1 MAKPLKIIGVI
12 VAAIILLIA
21 AVLVYIALF
30 FDPNAYKPQISKAV
44 HDATGRQLTIQG
56 DIGLSLF
63 PWIGMELGQV
73 TLSNAAGFDDT
84 PFASINGAE
93 VKLRLLPLLKQEVE
107 MKAVILRGLRLNLEV
122 AKDGTSNWADLS
134 QSGAGTTGQTPPPAP
149 KSAPAKPAPAPAK
162 HGGMGLAALAIGGVE
177 VTDAQ
182 VSYDDR
188 SSDSRYSA
196 QQLNLI
202 TGPVTLNQ
210 PIKVSL
216 SSHFSSNQPEVSG
229 TLKLKGRIVADMK
242 QFENHRLENLQLT
255 LDFDSPAFA
264 SRGHVTLTSDL
275 TADLG
280 RETYKLDKLQLDA
293 DVQNAAIPNG
303 RVAAKLSADVYAD
316 LKQPLA
322 TISNL
327 KLNAYDLNLTGQF
340 KAGQI
345 LGTSPEIS
353 GDLALAPFN
362 ANTLLQNLGLA
373 VPDTADPKVL
383 KRASLE
389 LHFSG
394 SPSNMNIEPLA
405 LQLDD
410 STLDGSIHVAM
421 AADKALPA
429 LRYELHLDA
438 IDADRYLPP
447 PAKGE
452 QAKVAPPTAG
462 AAAAGALP
470 MELLRELDINGNLD
484 LDQLK
489 ISGLHIS
496 QIKTHLSASNGLIRL
511 KPEAQLYQ
519 GSYSGSAQLDARGET
534 PKYTLDDKLTNIQAG
549 PLLKDLMDKDLISG
563 TGNIRSKL
571 TTAGQTPD
579 EMTKAL
585 NGRID
590 LSFTDGQIKG
600 FNLGQMVREAKAK
613 LKKRPPPPKDE
624 VKGTD
629 FTELS
634 ATLKIRNGIVYNDD
648 LSTKAPFVRI
658 EGKGKADLVNQ
669 QLDYLV
675 TAAIVKS
682 ATGAGGAGLEDL
694 RGLPIP
700 VRITSSFSAPK
711 IDLQYDEI
719 LKAQAKE
726 ALDREK
732 QKLREKA
739 AAEKEKLQQ
748 QLEAKKAAAQKKL
761 EAEKEA
767 ARQKLKQKK
776 QDALQKEKDKL
787 KDKLKGLFK

>member
-12 VAAIILLIA
+12 VGTIIILIA
-21 AVLVYIALF
+21 AILVYIALF
-30 FDPNAYKPQISKAV
+30 FDPNAYKPQISEAV

-73 TLSNAAGFDDT
+73 TLSNAAGFDDK

-122 AKDGTSNWADLS
+122 AKDGTSNWADLG
-134 QSGAGTTGQTPPPAP
+134 QTGADTTGQVPPPAP
-149 KSAPAKPAPAPAK
+149 KSAPAKAAPAPAK
-162 HGGMGLAALAIGGVE
+162 PGGIGLAALAIGGVE

-188 SSDSRYSA
+188 STDSRYSA

-202 TGPVTLNQ
+202 TGPVTLTQ

-216 SSHFSSNQPEVSG
+216 NSHFSSNQPEVSG
-229 TLKLKGRIVADMK
+229 TLELKGRVVADMK
-242 QFENHRLENLQLT
+242 QFQQHKLENMQLT
-255 LDFDSPAFA
+255 LNFDSPAFD
-264 SRGHVTLTSDL
+264 SRGKLTLNGEL
-275 TADLG
+275 TADLE
-280 RETYKLDKLQLDA
+280 REIYRLDKLQLDS
-293 DVQNAAIPNG
+293 DIQNAALPNG

-322 TISNL
+322 TVSNL

-362 ANTLLQNLGLA
+362 VRKLLQNLGQA
-373 VPDTADPKVL
+373 VPNTADPETL

-394 SPSNMNIEPLA
+394 SPSKMNIEPLD

-421 AADKALPA
+421 AADKPLPA
-429 LRYELHLDA
+429 LRYDLHLDA

-452 QAKVAPPTAG
+452 QTKVAPPTAG

-470 MELLRELDINGNLD
+470 MELLRQLDINGNMD
-484 LDQLK
+484 LAKLK
-489 ISGLHIS
+489 VSGLHIS

-534 PKYTLDDKLTNIQAG
+534 PKYTLDDKLTGIQAE
-549 PLLKDLMDKDLISG
+549 PLIKDLMDKDLISG

-600 FNLGQMVREAKAK
+600 INLAQLLREAKAK
-613 LKKRPPPPKDE
+613 LKKQPPPPKDE

-629 FTELS
+629 FTELT
-634 ATLKIRNGIVYNDD
+634 ATLKIRNGVVYNDN

-682 ATGAGGAGLEDL
+682 ATGAGGAELEEL

-700 VRITSSFSAPK
+700 VRITGSFTAPD
-711 IDLQYDEI
+711 INLQYDEI
-719 LKAQAKE
+719 LKAQAKKVL
-726 ALDREK
+726 AREK

-739 AAEKEKLQQ
+739 AAEKAKAQQ
-748 QLEAKKAAAQKKL
+748 RLEAEKEAARKKL

-767 ARQKLKQKK
+767 ARKKLEQKK
-776 QDALQKEKDKL
+776 EEELQKEKEKL